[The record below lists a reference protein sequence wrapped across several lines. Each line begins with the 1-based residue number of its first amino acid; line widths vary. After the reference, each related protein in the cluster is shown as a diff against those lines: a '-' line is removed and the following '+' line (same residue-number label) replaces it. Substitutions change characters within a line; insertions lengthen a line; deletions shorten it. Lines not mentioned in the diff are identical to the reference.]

1 LNGLTPEFV
10 GRRGDARGS
19 QRIRAPDKVF
29 RRGERDYWEEGVVHI
44 SMFRGG
50 VASLMLAA
58 FLAVGSRALAETA
71 SFRADLKGA
80 SEVPPTDRK
89 GIGTVSVS
97 PRLG

>member
-1 LNGLTPEFV
+1 MAMPEDLNESALRIRFFGGASAII
-10 GRRGDARGS
+10 GRRELCTYPS
-19 QRIRAPDKVF
+19 
-29 RRGERDYWEEGVVHI
+29 
-44 SMFRGG
+44 FRGG

-58 FLAVGSRALAETA
+58 FLAVGSCAVAETV